1 MLWRLPH
8 RSFGERLQSLVSKDS
23 LQLTITYSQTL
34 AAAILM
40 SHGFKMFVSNKR
52 ILPGQTEGLTFTPTK
67 LGQYTE
73 KVRAWQLSQQFLSYD
88 QLESETQVEWG

>member
-1 MLWRLPH
+1 
-8 RSFGERLQSLVSKDS
+8 
-23 LQLTITYSQTL
+23 
-34 AAAILM
+34 
-40 SHGFKMFVSNKR
+40 MFVSNKR